1 MEEVLS
7 RLLEKMDALVDDVRD
22 MRAEIRDVKKAV
34 EIVDGKIDKLIVP
47 DIRGIRN
54 ELRDFKS
61 EVKGWQRYID
71 ARLDSMEGTVERVRD
86 ALQQY

>member
-47 DIRGIRN
+47 DIRGVRN
-54 ELRDFKS
+54 ELRYFKS

-71 ARLDSMEGTVERVRD
+71 TRLDSMEGTVERVRD